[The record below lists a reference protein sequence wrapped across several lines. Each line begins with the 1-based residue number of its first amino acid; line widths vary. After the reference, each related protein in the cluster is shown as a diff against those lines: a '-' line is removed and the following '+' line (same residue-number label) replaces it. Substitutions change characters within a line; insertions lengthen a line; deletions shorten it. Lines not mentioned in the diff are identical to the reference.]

1 MSVCGSTETT
11 TGEPCQQPV
20 ADPNETCWRESHTP
34 GPGRPTKYD
43 ADVAEHICQEIAK
56 GRSLKSVCREEG
68 VPGHSTVLNWV
79 SDDRDGFSD
88 RYAHACQIRLHV
100 LSEELLEISDDGRND
115 TYVDEEGREH
125 TDYDVIQRSK
135 LRVDTRKWLLSKL
148 KPEKYGKRQRVEHS
162 GPEGGPIEHRDV
174 SGARERVE
182 QLLEDVEA
190 DRRAERA
197 GSSG

>member
-1 MSVCGSTETT
+1 MSVCGSTATA

-20 ADPNETCWRESHTP
+20 ADPNETCWREGHTP

-43 ADVAEHICQEIAK
+43 PDVAEYVCQEIAT

-115 TYVDEEGREH
+115 TYLDEEGQEH
-125 TDYDVIQRSK
+125 TNYDVIQRSK

-148 KPEKYGKRQRVEHS
+148 KPDKYGRRQKVEHS
-162 GPEGGPIEHRDV
+162 GEITHHVQELSDEELLQRAH
-174 SGARERVE
+174 
-182 QLLEDVEA
+182 QLRGRLSALEA
-190 DRRAERA
+190 HGNGKR
-197 GSSG
+197 